1 MRISDW
7 SSDVCSSDLNQS
19 GLWLRADSSASGEIR
34 PGAGRNRPRPVMHRG
49 RAALCG
55 RGIWCFNAGLTR
67 SDRHGQGSGPAGEV
81 AMLIKHPR
89 ADMAANA
96 AKPASEA
103 AMERAEAEEIGR
115 AHV

>member
-1 MRISDW
+1 
-7 SSDVCSSDLNQS
+7 
-19 GLWLRADSSASGEIR
+19 
-34 PGAGRNRPRPVMHRG
+34 MHRG

-55 RGIWCFNAGLTR
+55 RGIWCFNVGLTR

-103 AMERAEAEEIGR
+103 AMERAEAEAGELNGLPALARRRYLLVGIGGGLPIIRAPSCGLYEDGEAIGR
-115 AHV
+115 ERGGKER